1 MEKNL
6 LINGKLV
13 YPNKLKINK
22 KFNIGLIGSGQMALE
37 YIKVIESFNHKL
49 VAIVSS
55 SNSFSSK
62 KISKKYKISLFK
74 SPYLANK
81 KNKNI
86 DAWIV
91 CPHWKNLKKYLYFF
105 LNTEKPVLIE
115 KSIALSSKELKKIS
129 YDKIKKSKIMIAYN
143 RIYYD
148 FLPQLVSNIKKNNL
162 LYIEANI
169 YDTFQKIVSSKG
181 NEIKPHL
188 SRYISSHWVALILK
202 IFDLSNIKILKIN
215 KEVLQKLKQG
225 NLVKLKFLL
234 KQKNRKIFL
243 NYTHFPDAPKNHS
256 IKFYFENSLIELSP
270 IETLTTFYKLKFVK
284 NKKINSYKAL
294 KASVDTNKKFKPGLR
309 FQYYDFINHFLL
321 KKKSY
326 LKTDLL
332 DLTKIYKICELLQ
345 K

>member
-1 MEKNL
+1 
-6 LINGKLV
+6 
-13 YPNKLKINK
+13 
-22 KFNIGLIGSGQMALE
+22 
-37 YIKVIESFNHKL
+37 
-49 VAIVSS
+49 
-55 SNSFSSK
+55 
-62 KISKKYKISLFK
+62 
-74 SPYLANK
+74 
-81 KNKNI
+81 
-86 DAWIV
+86 
-91 CPHWKNLKKYLYFF
+91 
-105 LNTEKPVLIE
+105 
-115 KSIALSSKELKKIS
+115 
-129 YDKIKKSKIMIAYN
+129 MIAYN

-181 NEIKPHL
+181 DEIKPHL